1 MFEDLTRRVYDID
14 RKQCGLMSKIKV
26 LIADDHAVVR
36 DGTRRILEQETD
48 MEVVAEAA
56 DGAEAINL
64 AGSSKPDVAIIDIAM
79 PGVDGIEATKQ
90 IKSLYPSVAILIL
103 SAYDDDQFVFSL
115 LEAGAAGYLL
125 KSVRGRELVEAVR
138 QVHAGE
144 SVLHPAIARKVLN
157 RFVPAPG
164 KPALPETPDVLS
176 DRELE
181 VLRLATRGLSNQQ
194 IADKLYLSLRTVQ
207 AHLGHIFNKLQ
218 VSSRTE
224 AVVRALKAG
233 WVTLEDIP

>member
-1 MFEDLTRRVYDID
+1 
-14 RKQCGLMSKIKV
+14 MSNIRI

-36 DGTRRILEQETD
+36 DGTRQIIEQEPD

-56 DGAEAINL
+56 DGAEAIRL
-64 AGSSKPDVAIIDIAM
+64 AGTTRPDVAIVDIAM
-79 PGVDGIEATKQ
+79 PNVDGIEATRK
-90 IKSLYPSVAILIL
+90 IKAQHPEISVLIL

-125 KSVRGRELVEAVR
+125 KSVRGRELIDAVR
-138 QVHAGE
+138 QVNAGE

-157 RFVPAPG
+157 RFVPKSD
-164 KPALPETPDVLS
+164 KPAARKSTELLS
-176 DRELE
+176 DREMD
-181 VLRLATRGLSNQQ
+181 VMRLATRGLTNQE
-194 IADKLYLSLRTVQ
+194 IADELSLSLRTVQ

-224 AVVRALKAG
+224 AVVRALKEG
-233 WVTLEDIP
+233 WVTLDDIP

>member
-1 MFEDLTRRVYDID
+1 
-14 RKQCGLMSKIKV
+14 MSKIKI

-36 DGTRRILEQETD
+36 DGTRRIFEQEAD

-56 DGAEAINL
+56 DGAEAITL

-90 IKSLYPSVAILIL
+90 IKSLYPSIAVLIL

-115 LEAGAAGYLL
+115 LESGAAGYLL

-164 KPALPETPDVLS
+164 KPARPETPEVLS
-176 DRELE
+176 DREIE

-224 AVVRALKAG
+224 AVVHALKEG

>member
-1 MFEDLTRRVYDID
+1 MD
-14 RKQCGLMSKIKV
+14 KIKV

-36 DGTRRILEQETD
+36 EGTRQILEQEPD
-48 MEVVAEAA
+48 IDVVAEAA
-56 DGAEAINL
+56 DGEEAVRL
-64 AGSSKPDVAIIDIAM
+64 AGSSRPDVAIIDIAM
-79 PGVDGIEATKQ
+79 PGIDGIEATRQ
-90 IKSLYPSVAILIL
+90 IKELYPAIAVLIL
-103 SAYDDDQFVFSL
+103 SAYDNDQFIFSL

-125 KSVRGRELVEAVR
+125 KSIRGRELIDAVR

-157 RFVPAPG
+157 RFVPSTDKSARQ
-164 KPALPETPDVLS
+164 KPSDMLS
-176 DRELE
+176 ERELA
-181 VLRLATRGLSNQQ
+181 VLRLATRGLSNQE
-194 IADKLYLSLRTVQ
+194 IADELCLSLRTVQ

-224 AVVRALKAG
+224 AVVHALKQG

>member
-1 MFEDLTRRVYDID
+1 
-14 RKQCGLMSKIKV
+14 MSTIKI

-36 DGTRRILEQETD
+36 DGTRQILEQEKD
-48 MEVVAEAA
+48 MEVIAEAA
-56 DGAEAINL
+56 DGAEAIKL
-64 AGSSKPDVAIIDIAM
+64 AGSTRPDVAIIDIAM
-79 PGVDGIEATKQ
+79 PGVDGIEATRQ
-90 IKSLYPSVAILIL
+90 IKLLYPKIAVLIL
-103 SAYDDDQFVFSL
+103 SAYDDDQFIFSL

-125 KSVRGRELVEAVR
+125 KSVRGRELIEAVR

-157 RFVPAPG
+157 RFVPSSGKTPG
-164 KPALPETPDVLS
+164 QKSTEVLS
-176 DRELE
+176 DREIE
-181 VLRLATRGLSNQQ
+181 VLKYATRGLSNQE
-194 IADKLYLSLRTVQ
+194 IADELCLSLRTVQ

-224 AVVRALKAG
+224 AVVRALKEG